1 MPYKTPDSSTPVE
14 SPARYLVLC
23 GGVGLSALAGYV
35 NVVVL
40 GVFAVPVSHMTG
52 AISRLGI
59 DLATGNSVD
68 LSLILMIVFGFLI
81 GAILSGAIIGGHKLE
96 PGRRYGIALVVEGIA
111 LALATFLLVSDSRAG
126 IPVAALACGVQ
137 NGMASSYYGLI
148 IRTTHVTG
156 IVTDLGVLI
165 GQLFRGTRPEMWK
178 LLLLTGLLCGFLI
191 GCITGQI
198 MIAAQGSMALGFPA
212 GIAVF
217 AGLGYFVWRTMKQD
231 IPQ

>member
-1 MPYKTPDSSTPVE
+1 MPYKTSSASTSLERP
-14 SPARYLVLC
+14 SKHFVLG

-59 DLATGNSVD
+59 DLATGNSLD
-68 LSLILMIVFGFLI
+68 LSLILMIVLGFLV
-81 GAILSGAIIGGHKLE
+81 GAILSGAIIGGDKLE
-96 PGRRYGIALVVEGIA
+96 PGRRYGIALVVEGAA
-111 LALATFLLVSDSRAG
+111 LALATFLLVSNVRAG

-165 GQLFRGTRPEMWK
+165 GQLFRGTRLEVWK
-178 LLLLTGLLCGFLI
+178 LSLLAGLLCGFLI
-191 GCITGQI
+191 GCIAGQI
-198 MIAAQGSMALGFPA
+198 MITTQGPLALGIPA
-212 GIAVF
+212 GIAVL
-217 AGLGYFVWRTMKQD
+217 AGLGYFAWRSKKQRVH
-231 IPQ
+231 P